1 LARRACTPCAAPG
14 TCCVPIKLLRSFAFR
29 QGLVYLALFALSAL
43 ALLGFIYGFSAGYLS
58 RQTDA
63 TIAAEITALEERYQA
78 AGLAGL
84 QRQIARRVRR
94 QKPTTSSLYL
104 LADRNYRPLT
114 GNLSRWPAAARREEA
129 GAWVDFTIG
138 GAVDGDDFFA
148 PRPARARVFRLRG
161 GYRLLVGRDLHDLQQ
176 VREAIARALLLGL
189 LITFLLALGG
199 ALVSS
204 RSATRRIETINQA
217 ARDIMQGDLS
227 RRIQSHGS
235 GDDLDQLTENLNRML
250 ARIEQL
256 MSGVRRVSD
265 NIAHD
270 LRTPLARLRGR
281 LESIRDGEGGGAAL
295 DEALADTDRLLA
307 TFNSLL
313 RIARI
318 ESAAGAAGRAVDLAA
333 VVRDAVELYQPLAE
347 GKGQSVVAHINP
359 APQVRG
365 DHHLWFQALA
375 NLLDNAV
382 KFTPPGGRIGVE
394 LATTGRGPQ
403 ITVTDSGP
411 GIAEEMREKVFQ
423 RFFRAEQSRST
434 AGNGLGLSLVKAVA
448 DMHRVTITLGDNRP
462 GLRVELQF

>member
-1 LARRACTPCAAPG
+1 MR
-14 TCCVPIKLLRSFAFR
+14 IKLLRSFAFR

-43 ALLGFIYGFSAGYLS
+43 ALLGFIHGFSAGYLS

-63 TIAAEITALEERYQA
+63 TIAAEITALEERYRA

-84 QRQIARRVRR
+84 QQQIARRVRR

-104 LADRNYRPLT
+104 LADRNHRPLT

-138 GAVDGDDFFA
+138 GAAGGDDFFA

-189 LITFLLALGG
+189 LITFLLALVG

-250 ARIEQL
+250 ARIERL
-256 MSGVRRVSD
+256 MSDVRRVSD

-270 LRTPLARLRGR
+270 LRTPLARLRSR

-318 ESAAGAAGRAVDLAA
+318 ESATGAADRAIDLAA
-333 VVRDAVELYQPLAE
+333 VVRDAVELYQPVAE
-347 GKGQSVVAHINP
+347 GKGQSVAARINP
-359 APQVRG
+359 APAVRG

-394 LATTGRGPQ
+394 LATGGRGAQ

-411 GIAEEMREKVFQ
+411 GIAERMREKVFQ

-462 GLRVELQF
+462 GLRVTLQF

>member
-1 LARRACTPCAAPG
+1 MR
-14 TCCVPIKLLRSFAFR
+14 IKLLRSFAFR

-43 ALLGFIYGFSAGYLS
+43 ALLGFIHGFSAGYLS

-138 GAVDGDDFFA
+138 GAADGDEFVG

-189 LITFLLALGG
+189 LITFLLALVG

-270 LRTPLARLRGR
+270 LRTPLARLRSR
-281 LESIRDGEGGGAAL
+281 LESIRDGDGEAAGAAL

-318 ESAAGAAGRAVDLAA
+318 ESATGAADRAIDLAA

-347 GKGQSVVAHINP
+347 GKGQSVTARINP
-359 APQVRG
+359 APAARG
-365 DHHLWFQALA
+365 DQHLWFQALA

-382 KFTPPGGRIGVE
+382 KFTPPGGRIDVE
-394 LATTGRGPQ
+394 LATGARGAQ
-403 ITVTDSGP
+403 ITVSDSGP
-411 GIAEEMREKVFQ
+411 GIAEDLREKVFQ
-423 RFFRAEQSRST
+423 RFFRAERSRST

-448 DMHRVTITLGDNRP
+448 DMHQVTITLGDNRP
-462 GLRVELQF
+462 GLRVQLQF

>member
-1 LARRACTPCAAPG
+1 VR
-14 TCCVPIKLLRSFAFR
+14 IKLLRSFAFR

-43 ALLGFIYGFSAGYLS
+43 ALLGFIHGFSAGYLS

-84 QRQIARRVRR
+84 RRQIARRVRR

-104 LADRNYRPLT
+104 LADRNHRPLT

-138 GAVDGDDFFA
+138 GAIDGDDFFG

-270 LRTPLARLRGR
+270 LRTPLARLRSR
-281 LESIRDGEGGGAAL
+281 LESIRAGEGDGGAAL

-318 ESAAGAAGRAVDLAA
+318 ESAAGAADRAIDLAA

-347 GKGQSVVAHINP
+347 GKGQSVVARISP

-394 LATTGRGPQ
+394 LAAGNRAPR

-423 RFFRAEQSRST
+423 RFFRAERSRST

-448 DMHRVTITLGDNRP
+448 DMHRVTITLSDNRP
-462 GLRVELQF
+462 GLRVTLQF